1 MVKTEWDRL
10 LLSFIPVAAVARFL
24 VPRVIH
30 PWKTLSIQVC
40 NIPMTCVSVFKNE
53 QLLLN
58 WCVTVSKSARRIC
71 CWLSFLVK
79 LQTDQQSVSVT
90 QTASINDYWR
100 AVLWPLPVNS
110 IAAIDCHNQCP
121 LTSWNKLHVTV
132 SLSQEWLMEQNQYFI
147 STVLF
152 TRTKPVSSNLTE

>member
-90 QTASINDYWR
+90 QAASINDYWR
-100 AVLWPLPVNS
+100 AVLWPLPQLTASLQLTATTSVLLPHGINS
-110 IAAIDCHNQCP
+110 MLLLAYLKSGSPVFYFHSAVYQNK
-121 LTSWNKLHVTV
+121 TSIL
-132 SLSQEWLMEQNQYFI
+132 
-147 STVLF
+147 
-152 TRTKPVSSNLTE
+152 